1 MKNPQVGNYGWTPQ
15 QMARVNS
22 RREARGQQP
31 LLDNKMGDEE
41 YMGQYASYSSQMKPK
56 TSGIPKSQY
65 DIEGE
70 KPLKEKMEEDQNA
83 FRERFLKKQV
93 LPSAMGGMRGG
104 ISFPSIASSYS
115 RIG

>member
-31 LLDNKMGDEE
+31 LLDNKMGDEK
-41 YMGQYASYSSQMKPK
+41 YMGQYDSSLSQMKPK

-70 KPLKEKMEEDQNA
+70 KPLKQRMEENQME
-83 FRERFLKKQV
+83 FRNRFNKTKM
-93 LPSAMGGMRGG
+93 LPSGMNSMRGA
-104 ISFPSIASSYS
+104 ISSPSIFDSYS
-115 RIG
+115 RMS